1 MVVMKMSKGI
11 NMNKFHP
18 THFVVKFCLSG
29 EEISLHRIDAKS
41 LAIGGVGI
49 VYHNGTSIGSIE
61 LINADLII
69 NDDQDE
75 ELLYVKD
82 ILSDIIY

>member
-1 MVVMKMSKGI
+1 
-11 NMNKFHP
+11 MNRFHP
-18 THFVVKFCLSG
+18 TQFTVKFQLSG
-29 EEISLHRIDAKS
+29 KEISLHRIDAES
-41 LAIGGVGI
+41 LAKGGVGI

-69 NDDQDE
+69 NDEEDE
-75 ELLYVKD
+75 ALLYVKD

>member
-1 MVVMKMSKGI
+1 MS
-11 NMNKFHP
+11 KFHP
-18 THFVVKFCLSG
+18 THFVIKFCLSG

-41 LAIGGVGI
+41 LAIGGVGHI
-49 VYHNGTSIGSIE
+49 FYNGESIGTIE
-61 LINADLII
+61 LINSELII

>member
-1 MVVMKMSKGI
+1 MS
-11 NMNKFHP
+11 KFHP
-18 THFVVKFCLSG
+18 TDFVIKFCLSG

-41 LAIGGVGI
+41 IAIGGVGHI
-49 VYHNGTSIGSIE
+49 FYNGESIGTIE

-69 NDDQDE
+69 NDEEDE

>member
-1 MVVMKMSKGI
+1 MS
-11 NMNKFHP
+11 KFHP

-41 LAIGGVGI
+41 IAIGGVGHI
-49 VYHNGTSIGSIE
+49 FYNGESIGTIE

-69 NDDQDE
+69 NDEEDE